1 MIEPPR
7 RIRPDDDVG
16 AFSCGQPVL
25 DRWLQQRAVLAERD
39 RTAVTYV
46 VTDGRVVG
54 YYCLSGHSVVR
65 GSVGGGWFARNAP
78 EAIPAVLLGR
88 LAVDRTVQG
97 RGLGASLLAH
107 AIITAREA
115 SELVGLRALVVDPI
129 DDDAVVFYERYGFHR
144 FPSGTKRLF
153 LPLRHG

>member
-1 MIEPPR
+1 MR
-7 RIRPDDDVG
+7 
-16 AFSCGQPVL
+16 
-25 DRWLQQRAVLAERD
+25 AERD

-65 GSVGGGWFARNAP
+65 GSVGGGWLARNTP

-88 LAVDRTVQG
+88 LAVDRAAQR

-107 AIITAREA
+107 AILTAREA
-115 SELVGLRALVVDPI
+115 SDLVGLRALVVDPI
-129 DDDAVVFYERYGFHR
+129 DDDATDFYERYGFRR
-144 FPSGTKRLF
+144 FPSGTNRLF
-153 LPLRHG
+153 LPMRPGS